1 MGLSQEVQSDCLADE
16 LWVFLIL
23 FMFLK
28 HFLNVFNEYIL
39 KSEKYFL
46 ILDFSVYRLIYIN
59 QET

>member
-1 MGLSQEVQSDCLADE
+1 MGPSQGVQSDGLADE

-23 FMFLK
+23 FMLLK
-28 HFLNVFNEYIL
+28 HFLNFFNEHIL

-46 ILDFSVYRLIYIN
+46 ILDFSVYRLICIN